1 MESKRFLS
9 KDVQEP
15 VSRGEEMCVCGLFT
29 LEMGEEAKYKEWAT
43 KLNEQPRNHCDFR
56 N

>member
-15 VSRGEEMCVCGLFT
+15 ASQGEVRGLFT
-29 LEMGEEAKYKEWAT
+29 LEMGEEAKDAS
-43 KLNEQPRNHCDFR
+43 H
-56 N
+56 